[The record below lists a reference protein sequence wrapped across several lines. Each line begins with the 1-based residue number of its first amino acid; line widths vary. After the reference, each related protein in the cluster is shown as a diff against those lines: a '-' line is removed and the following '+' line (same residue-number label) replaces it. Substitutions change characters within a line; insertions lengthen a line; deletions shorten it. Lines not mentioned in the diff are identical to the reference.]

1 MLPQKDIHHPF
12 TIKKLGILNF
22 ESPLI
27 KHRAFS
33 ITACAPIITLAL
45 SPAGQL
51 PVAVSED
58 VPHEAYGDD
67 NEPPPPLPPKIE
79 EDDVG
84 MSLQTPKQKGSA
96 PSRPPKSNRYSVC
109 LYHSYT
115 TLQF

>member
-1 MLPQKDIHHPF
+1 MHLY
-12 TIKKLGILNF
+12 
-22 ESPLI
+22 
-27 KHRAFS
+27 
-33 ITACAPIITLAL
+33 IITLTL

-84 MSLQTPKQKGSA
+84 MSLQTPKQKPEKGSA
-96 PSRPPKSNRYSVC
+96 PSRTPKSSR
-109 LYHSYT
+109 
-115 TLQF
+115 

>member
-1 MLPQKDIHHPF
+1 MHLY
-12 TIKKLGILNF
+12 
-22 ESPLI
+22 
-27 KHRAFS
+27 
-33 ITACAPIITLAL
+33 IITLTL

-84 MSLQTPKQKGSA
+84 MSLQTPRTKPEKGSA
-96 PSRPPKSNRYSVC
+96 PSRPPKSSRYKCGVC
-109 LYHSYT
+109 HISFRMHFKIKIPSHNDPTCCYN
-115 TLQF
+115 QC